1 MEKIEFIEVNGSELP
16 LSFFPAEIKQ
26 LVSTFE
32 IVRTEYNRAAVNTQ
46 ALSEYMQRLSQ
57 QVQGLA
63 DQHVQG
69 ALNANPVAAPQ
80 SNVTIVPRDA
90 EVVHHDEDE
99 PAVVDGEAE

>member
-16 LSFFPAEIKQ
+16 LSFFPAEVKN
-26 LVSTFE
+26 LVATFE

-63 DQHVQG
+63 DQHVS
-69 ALNANPVAAPQ
+69 ATLVKPTSSAADT
-80 SNVTIVPRDA
+80 SVVVDA
-90 EVVHHDEDE
+90 E
-99 PAVVDGEAE
+99 PVDSTAEAK

>member
-32 IVRTEYNRAAVNTQ
+32 IVRTEYNKAAVNTQ

-57 QVQGLA
+57 QVQSLA
-63 DQHVQG
+63 DAHVAG
-69 ALNANPVAAPQ
+69 ALAAAPTPQ
-80 SNVTIVPRDA
+80 VVRASTGEPIEVDA
-90 EVVHHDEDE
+90 E
-99 PAVVDGEAE
+99 AE